1 MLCMSGT
8 LSMATSQSLP
18 VAPRPGP
25 AAFSADPQRLV
36 DLATQI
42 AQARAT
48 LAAWR
53 DNLALH
59 ASAYTRSVEPLIR
72 SLAAARREAVFRFD
86 RLLDEP
92 GWNQAERTTLIDGLT
107 AGASELLDIGLGED
121 DASLRALLD
130 KYAPEPAPAP
140 VRRRRG
146 EAQPPAAPDAGAS
159 DAQARSEAGRGQ
171 RRKASAQRAAGPAAR
186 PAEHSLRDLFR
197 KLASALHPDRET
209 DPVQRARK
217 TTLMQQA
224 NVAYAS
230 GDLLSL
236 LELQTK
242 ALAPAD
248 FDAGRVRSLSAERI
262 AHHSAALTAQLAT
275 LKADAD
281 RVEARWRSDFGLPP
295 GRGMNPSKLV
305 RTVREEARELRADIA
320 AQQAFL
326 RLLDEP
332 VEIKAWLRAERRR
345 PRSNGRGAT
354 DEG

>member
-72 SLAAARREAVFRFD
+72 SLAAARRETVFRFD

-92 GWNQAERTTLIDGLT
+92 GWNQAERNALIEWLT
-107 AGASELLDIGLGED
+107 AGANELLEIGGGGGGGGGEG
-121 DASLRALLD
+121 DATLRALLD
-130 KYAPEPAPAP
+130 KHAIPHPSA
-140 VRRRRG
+140 RRHHG
-146 EAQPPAAPDAGAS
+146 EAVPPPAQDASAS
-159 DAQARSEAGRGQ
+159 DAQAWSDAGRGP
-171 RRKASAQRAAGPAAR
+171 RRKAASADPLPR
-186 PAEHSLRDLFR
+186 PPEHSLRDLFR

-209 DPVQRARK
+209 DPLQRERK

-224 NVAYAS
+224 NVAYAG
-230 GDLLSL
+230 GDLLTL
-236 LELQTK
+236 LELQAKT
-242 ALAPAD
+242 LAPAE
-248 FDAGRVRSLSAERI
+248 FDAGRVSSLSAEQI
-262 AHHSAALTAQLAT
+262 AHHSAALAAQGAT
-275 LKADAD
+275 LKADTD
-281 RVEARWRSDFGLPP
+281 RAEARFRSEFGLPP
-295 GRGMNPSKLV
+295 GRGMNPAKLV

-326 RLLDEP
+326 RLLDDP
-332 VEIKAWLRAERRR
+332 AALKQWLRHERRR
-345 PRSNGRGAT
+345 PRSNEPKMGG
-354 DEG
+354 

>member
-92 GWNQAERTTLIDGLT
+92 GWNQAERRTLTDGLT
-107 AGASELLDIGLGED
+107 AGATELLDIDRGDD
-121 DASLRALLD
+121 DAPLRALLD
-130 KYAPEPAPAP
+130 KHSSAHTTPA
-140 VRRRRG
+140 RRG
-146 EAQPPAAPDAGAS
+146 EAEIAPAQDARAG
-159 DAQARSEAGRGQ
+159 DATSPEPGRAQ
-171 RRKASAQRAAGPAAR
+171 RRKASAPRAADPMPR
-186 PAEHSLRDLFR
+186 PPEHSLRDLFR

-281 RVEARWRSDFGLPP
+281 RAEARFRSDFGLPP

>member
-1 MLCMSGT
+1 
-8 LSMATSQSLP
+8 MATSQSLP

-72 SLAAARREAVFRFD
+72 SLAAARRETVLRFD

-92 GWNQAERTTLIDGLT
+92 GWNQAERNAFIEWLA
-107 AGASELLDIGLGED
+107 AGANELLEVGGGGEG
-121 DASLRALLD
+121 DAPLRALLD
-130 KYAPEPAPAP
+130 KHAIPHPSA
-140 VRRRRG
+140 RRRDG
-146 EAQPPAAPDAGAS
+146 EAVPPPAQEPDAS
-159 DAQARSEAGRGQ
+159 DAQAGSDAGRGP
-171 RRKASAQRAAGPAAR
+171 RRKAASADPLPR
-186 PAEHSLRDLFR
+186 PPEHSLRDLFR

-209 DPVQRARK
+209 DPLQRERK

-224 NVAYAS
+224 NVAYAG
-230 GDLLSL
+230 GDLLTL
-236 LELQTK
+236 LELQAKTLP
-242 ALAPAD
+242 AAD
-248 FDAGRVRSLSAERI
+248 FDESRVRSLSAERI
-262 AHHSAALTAQLAT
+262 AEHAAVLSARLNA
-275 LKADAD
+275 LKADTD
-281 RVEARWRSDFGLPP
+281 RAEARFRSDFGLPP
-295 GRGMNPSKLV
+295 GRGMNPAKLV

-320 AQQAFL
+320 AEQAFL

-332 VEIKAWLRAERRR
+332 AEVKGWLRAQRRR
-345 PRSNGRGAT
+345 ARSNGQSAT
-354 DEG
+354 HDG

>member
-1 MLCMSGT
+1 
-8 LSMATSQSLP
+8 MATSQSLP
-18 VAPRPGP
+18 VAPRPAP

-72 SLAAARREAVFRFD
+72 SLAAARRETVLRFD

-92 GWNQAERTTLIDGLT
+92 GWNQAERNAFIEWLA
-107 AGASELLDIGLGED
+107 AGANELLEVGGGGER
-121 DASLRALLD
+121 DAPLRALLD
-130 KYAPEPAPAP
+130 KHAIPHPSA
-140 VRRRRG
+140 RRRDG
-146 EAQPPAAPDAGAS
+146 EAVPPPAQEPGAS
-159 DAQARSEAGRGQ
+159 DARAGSDAGRGP
-171 RRKASAQRAAGPAAR
+171 RRKAASADPLPR
-186 PAEHSLRDLFR
+186 PPEHSLRDLFR

-209 DPVQRARK
+209 DPLQRERK

-224 NVAYAS
+224 NVAYAG
-230 GDLLSL
+230 GDLLTL
-236 LELQTK
+236 LELQAKT
-242 ALAPAD
+242 LAPPD
-248 FDAGRVRSLSAERI
+248 FDATRARSLSAEQI
-262 AHHSAALTAQLAT
+262 ARHSAALTAQLVT
-275 LKADAD
+275 LKADTD
-281 RVEARWRSDFGLPP
+281 RAEARFRSEFGLPP
-295 GRGMNPSKLV
+295 GRGMNPAKLV

-332 VEIKAWLRAERRR
+332 AALKQWLRHERRR
-345 PRSNGRGAT
+345 PRSNEPKMGG
-354 DEG
+354 